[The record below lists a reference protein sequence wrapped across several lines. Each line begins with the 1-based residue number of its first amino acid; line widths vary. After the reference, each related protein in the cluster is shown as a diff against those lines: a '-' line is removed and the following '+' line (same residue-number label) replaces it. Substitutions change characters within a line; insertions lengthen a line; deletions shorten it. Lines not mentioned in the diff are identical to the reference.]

1 MINNSM
7 NFSQVMSI
15 LLRALDQIDTRV
27 VNHGRRVAYM
37 VLKMMQA
44 DGSYSRKSMQEIC
57 ILAALHDIGAYSK
70 EEIDQMMLFES
81 VDVYD
86 HSIYGHLFFK
96 YMSPLGKWADAILY
110 HHLDYEYYPSFHS
123 GEHWNVAAMIHLADR
138 MDVLFRGGEPW
149 QDNAEIRRRQ
159 EIRSGKTTVE
169 LFWEAEKRFRIEE
182 KLKDGSYA
190 EELAAFFSTVEYS
203 KNMLL
208 EYIRMMAYTIDFR
221 NEFTASHTITT
232 ASISLELGKLLDMDA
247 AELEKIQLGAYL
259 HDIGKIATPPE
270 ILGKTG
276 ALTSEEMRIM
286 RKHVETTGKILTGYT
301 DEDVFRIAYR
311 HHEKL
316 DGSGYPEQ
324 LRAEQLTMSE
334 RIVAVADLISALVG
348 KRSYKEGFPKEKV
361 LEILRQQKDAGKLCS
376 RVTEQAI
383 RHYDAIL
390 ETSNK
395 YIRVIAELYNR
406 FSAESRH
413 LRMSLEN

>member
-1 MINNSM
+1 
-7 NFSQVMSI
+7 
-15 LLRALDQIDTRV
+15 
-27 VNHGRRVAYM
+27 
-37 VLKMMQA
+37 
-44 DGSYSRKSMQEIC
+44 
-57 ILAALHDIGAYSK
+57 
-70 EEIDQMMLFES
+70 
-81 VDVYD
+81 
-86 HSIYGHLFFK
+86 
-96 YMSPLGKWADAILY
+96 
-110 HHLDYEYYPSFHS
+110 
-123 GEHWNVAAMIHLADR
+123 
-138 MDVLFRGGEPW
+138 
-149 QDNAEIRRRQ
+149 
-159 EIRSGKTTVE
+159 
-169 LFWEAEKRFRIEE
+169 
-182 KLKDGSYA
+182 
-190 EELAAFFSTVEYS
+190 
-203 KNMLL
+203 
-208 EYIRMMAYTIDFR
+208 MAYTIDFR